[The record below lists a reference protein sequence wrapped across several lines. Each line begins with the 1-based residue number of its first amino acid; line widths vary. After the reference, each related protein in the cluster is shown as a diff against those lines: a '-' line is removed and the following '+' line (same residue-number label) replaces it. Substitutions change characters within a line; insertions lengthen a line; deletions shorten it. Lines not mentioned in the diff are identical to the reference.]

1 MVLCLALGIWLWRR
15 YTLLSESN
23 LVAQYTWMR
32 FNGILVVLSVAV
44 GFMDWWFFAILS
56 VIGTILTSIV
66 FLIPRKI

>member
-1 MVLCLALGIWLWRR
+1 
-15 YTLLSESN
+15 
-23 LVAQYTWMR
+23 MR